1 VDSARS
7 RLCIGR
13 RFCGPPGAANGGFAS
28 GSLAALLGGTV
39 DVEVSLRRS
48 VPLERPLGV
57 RHDGDTLLLEDDGWL
72 LAEARPAA
80 GRGPYYG
87 DPLFPDCFVC
97 GPARAPGDGL
107 RIFPGRVPR
116 HRLVAWLLGR
126 DGRKLTAGS
135 ALLGSDGE
143 VVAAARALWVTVAR
157 TAGGS
162 R

>member
-1 VDSARS
+1 MDSARP
-7 RLCIGR
+7 RLRIGR

-28 GSLAALLGGTV
+28 GSLAALLGSTV

-57 RHDGDTLLLEDDGWL
+57 HHDGDALLLEDDGWL
-72 LAEARPAA
+72 LA
-80 GRGPYYG
+80 
-87 DPLFPDCFVC
+87 
-97 GPARAPGDGL
+97 
-107 RIFPGRVPR
+107 
-116 HRLVAWLLGR
+116 WLPGR

-143 VVAAARALWVTVAR
+143 VLAAARALWITFAR

>member
-1 VDSARS
+1 VDSARP
-7 RLCIGR
+7 RLRIGR
-13 RFCGPPGAANGGFAS
+13 RFCGPPGEANGGFAS

-39 DVEVSLRRS
+39 DLEVSLRRS

-57 RHDGDTLLLEDDGWL
+57 RHDGD
-72 LAEARPAA
+72 A
-80 GRGPYYG
+80 
-87 DPLFPDCFVC
+87 DCFVC

-116 HRLVAWLLGR
+116 RPVWARLGARPRIGTEYRLVAWLLGR

-143 VVAAARALWVTVAR
+143 VVAAARALWVTVPR